1 MGSLMMHYCIF
12 SELSKSLKVN
22 KNRFLMGMLSTD
34 ISHLAKE
41 PKNKS
46 HFMTVDDNGMRFVN
60 YYDFYKKYKLKFN
73 DYYFLGYFCHLISDD
88 IWHNLR
94 PTVEVNILPPEER
107 SVAKVKYLNDLRQLN
122 SVIVNNYKLENNIPN
137 IGKLE
142 VDEVMKSVEIDEI
155 NINLLPQILT
165 QASQYF
171 EDNPQILDKPL
182 ELFTVDEIKEYI
194 NNSVTISLEKLA
206 QIAN

>member
-12 SELSKSLKVN
+12 NELSKSLKVN

-46 HFMTVDDNGMRFVN
+46 HFMTVDENGVRFVN
-60 YYDFYKKYKLKFN
+60 YYDFYKKYKLKFS
-73 DYYFLGYFCHLISDD
+73 DCYFLGYFCHLISDD

-94 PTVEVNILPPEER
+94 PTMEVNILPPEER
-107 SVAKVKYLNDLRQLN
+107 STAKIKYLNDLRQLN
-122 SVIVNNYKLENNIPN
+122 SVIVNTYKLENNIPN

-142 VDEVMKSVEIDEI
+142 VDDVMKSVEIDEI

-171 EDNPQILDKPL
+171 EANPQISNKPL
-182 ELFTVDEIKEYI
+182 EIFTVDEINEYI

-206 QIAN
+206 EIAN

>member
-1 MGSLMMHYCIF
+1 
-12 SELSKSLKVN
+12 
-22 KNRFLMGMLSTD
+22 MGMLSPD

-46 HFMTVDDNGMRFVN
+46 HFMTVNENGVRFVN

-73 DYYFLGYFCHLISDD
+73 DSYFLGYLCHLISDD

-94 PTVEVNILPPEER
+94 PTMEVNILPPEER

-122 SVIVNNYKLENNIPN
+122 SVIVDNYKLENIIPN
-137 IGKLE
+137 ISKLE
-142 VDEVMKSVEIDEI
+142 VDDVMKSVEIDEI
-155 NINLLPQILT
+155 NINLLPNILT

-171 EDNPQILDKPL
+171 EINPQISNKPL
-182 ELFTVDEIKEYI
+182 EIFTVDEINEYI
-194 NNSVTISLEKLA
+194 NNSVAISLEKLT
-206 QIAN
+206 QI